1 MVRVEQV
8 LMEYPPN
15 DHVTNKEL
23 CHQLS
28 RADSWVPINM
38 LQDTFVQVFL
48 DPQQSVL
55 LSRCMKVDDT
65 LQQRFDDLNVCT
77 VHQ

>member
-1 MVRVEQV
+1 
-8 LMEYPPN
+8 
-15 DHVTNKEL
+15 
-23 CHQLS
+23 
-28 RADSWVPINM
+28 M